1 MRMKPARQTSAT
13 RRSQG
18 RGCASAAR
26 ARRSRFGMTATGMP
40 DAAATPTPGASARLL
55 ITRAISAGEAS
66 AEQAVI
72 RACRLEPRPEIS
84 TPTLSRAIAAFQL
97 WGAGPARLP
106 GGSVCRWRPR
116 KKCRMTAARR
126 RPAAAKIS
134 GRRRFAMVVRLMTA
148 CALLLLGTVAMR
160 AGPAPAQEADQAY
173 SATVKVDATADS
185 AAAARETARIDGQR
199 RALAAVIERLSGA
212 SETAKPPKLDDKAI
226 TDMVASFEVANERMS
241 AVRYV
246 ADYTFHFRPS
256 KVRRLV
262 LVAATPPAENGSK
275 SPPEKSPGDKSPA
288 DIGGKS
294 PAEGASKPTVESGN
308 RPVVV
313 LPVYRDG
320 SNLVLWDEPNAW
332 RMAWSQRPAGWGP
345 GRLVLPLGDAG
356 DLAAIDAE
364 KAGSGRPEALTAIAQ
379 RNSGS
384 EAVVALATARRQDSK
399 LAGLDVTIKRYRS
412 GHLVDTQASSFEANP
427 AESEADLLKRAA
439 ESTAA
444 EIESGAKRNAGARS
458 DQPASLA
465 VTVPITNLGEWVQVR
480 DRLASVS
487 SIRKIDL
494 LSLSRQEAR
503 IEVKYVGSQDQLK
516 SSLAEVNL
524 DLGGGDPAWRIQS
537 SGAASAR

>member
-1 MRMKPARQTSAT
+1 MA
-13 RRSQG
+13 
-18 RGCASAAR
+18 
-26 ARRSRFGMTATGMP
+26 
-40 DAAATPTPGASARLL
+40 L
-55 ITRAISAGEAS
+55 
-66 AEQAVI
+66 
-72 RACRLEPRPEIS
+72 
-84 TPTLSRAIAAFQL
+84 
-97 WGAGPARLP
+97 
-106 GGSVCRWRPR
+106 
-116 KKCRMTAARR
+116 
-126 RPAAAKIS
+126 
-134 GRRRFAMVVRLMTA
+134 RLMTA
-148 CALLLLGTVAMR
+148 CALLLLGAVAMG
-160 AGPAPAQEADQAY
+160 AGPAPAQDADEAY

-212 SETAKPPKLDDKAI
+212 SEPAKPPKLDDKAI
-226 TDMVASFEVANERMS
+226 TDMVASFEVANEHMS

-246 ADYTFHFRPS
+246 ADFTFHFRPS

-262 LVAATPPAENGSK
+262 RVVETPPAENGSK
-275 SPPEKSPGDKSPA
+275 GPADKSPADKSPGDKSSGDKSSA
-288 DIGGKS
+288 DSGGKS

-308 RPVVV
+308 RPVVI

-320 SNLVLWDEPNAW
+320 SNVVLWDDPNAW
-332 RMAWSQRPAGWGP
+332 RMAWSQRPAGSAP

-364 KAGSGRPEALTAIAQ
+364 KAGSGRPEALSAIAQ

-384 EAVVALATARRQDSK
+384 EAVVALATARRQDNK
-399 LAGLDVTIKRYRS
+399 LAGLDVTVKRYRS

-427 AESEADLLKRAA
+427 AESEADLMKRAA

-465 VTVPITNLGEWVQVR
+465 VTVPITSLGEWVQVR
-480 DRLASVS
+480 DRLASVGV
-487 SIRKIDL
+487 IRKIDL

-524 DLGGGDPAWRIQS
+524 DLGGGDPIWRIQS